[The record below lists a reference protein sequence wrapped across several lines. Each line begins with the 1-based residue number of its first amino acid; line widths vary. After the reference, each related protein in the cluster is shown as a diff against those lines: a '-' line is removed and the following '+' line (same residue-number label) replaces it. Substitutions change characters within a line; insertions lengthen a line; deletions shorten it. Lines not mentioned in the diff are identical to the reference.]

1 MAVHVVVQVV
11 VQVVG
16 SQHSVPTVRSGA
28 GWDISHDI
36 SRSQDLELEWF
47 LVSSIFFILLAG
59 TMTLPGNIENL
70 PN

>member
-28 GWDISHDI
+28 GWYISYDI
-36 SRSQDLELEWF
+36 SRTQVLELEWF
-47 LVSSIFFILLAG
+47 LVSSIFFILFAG